1 MDVAAYSSIKTM
13 AAGTRPIAALTNAGV
28 EAASSSWSMGVPYY
42 IDSVGLDSTYDYDTL
57 WAKAVELQVAVTMH
71 GGGMGWPD
79 RTSPS
84 NFVYNHIGHFATAG
98 HAAAKALLLG
108 GVTQRFPRLNFAFL
122 EGGVRGRASCIW
134 TSSAIG
140 GNETPKPCTG
150 TSARPTL
157 ILINCEHCTNNMEA
171 SG

>member
-1 MDVAAYSSIKTM
+1 AELFAPYQDRMTPVAVVPSESPDEAIEELEYVRTSLGLKTM
-13 AAGTRPIAALTNAGV
+13 FLDGNVRRPIAALSNPDA

-42 IDSVGLDSTYDYDTL
+42 IDSLGLDSNYHSDRR
-57 WAKAVELQVAVTMH
+57 WAKAVELGVAVTMH

-108 GVTQRFPRLNFAFL
+108 GVTRRFPGLNFAFL
-122 EGGVRGRASCIW
+122 EGGVAWAC
-134 TSSAIG
+134 
-140 GNETPKPCTG
+140 
-150 TSARPTL
+150 
-157 ILINCEHCTNNMEA
+157 
-171 SG
+171 